1 MIELPVL
8 EDSPES
14 ADPTQN
20 RFWRSISHLKGSEEF
35 SRMNGGEFLPG
46 ASDGPLAEGSGGATR
61 RQFIQLMGA
70 SMAMAGLTAC
80 RKPVEA
86 IVPFSHMPEDRVPGV
101 PVQYATS
108 MPFRG
113 TLHPLLVE
121 SYDGRP
127 TKVEGNPDHPD
138 SHGAT
143 HLFEQA
149 SILALYDPDR
159 LGTVR
164 NAGAVSDWAAFRSFV
179 SGLPTSTRIAVLAE
193 PSSSMTMAIVRR
205 QMQQRFAAVRWVDY
219 HGTVGNNA
227 AQGVSAAY
235 GRSARVRHHVENA
248 RVILSLD
255 ADLFGSAGSDP
266 VAAARGFAAGRDPE
280 SMNGMNRLYV
290 VESGTSITGG
300 MADHRLR
307 LKSSEVASFAA
318 AVAAELGAWSGNAGT
333 HASHAW
339 VSEVAADLRN
349 AGSSALVVAGD
360 HQPAGVHALA
370 AAINDRLGAVGTTV
384 NYLDAS
390 DASDDSAATMD
401 ALVADMSAGNV
412 DLVLTLGVNPVYDHP
427 AFADAYASVAHR
439 VHFGFYFDE
448 TANGATWVVPQAH
461 YLESWGD
468 GRSRSGV
475 PGVIQPLIAPL
486 YADAHSDIEVIGLF
500 ATGTDMP
507 GYEMVRATW
516 RDMIRGSFDS
526 SWRKVIHD
534 GFADLPGYA
543 SARVS
548 LSASGVNAAAAALD
562 LGAHSGVEVV
572 ITPDSKVFDGRFAN
586 NVWLQELPEPTT
598 KVVWDNVA
606 MMNPATA
613 ERLGV
618 GAKLDGGKYLADV
631 VSVEAGGAS
640 IELPVWIQPGMADDS
655 VHVSLGYGRDITSE
669 RPERSTNFFDL
680 DDYTDVYGKG
690 AVSTGVGANAAPLM
704 TAGAIAT
711 ATVSKAGE
719 GYMVASTQDHGAIDA
734 PHVGEEV
741 KKRGLFRMAT
751 LQEYRSNPD
760 FVKGGE
766 PAAIKEDWSD
776 YPTLWEANHPKESEV
791 MTSSHYHENQ
801 WGMVIDLNTC
811 TGCNACVVACQAENN
826 IQVVGKS
833 EVARGREMHWL
844 RLDRYFVSGDGSSY
858 EDPQMVIQPM
868 PCQHCENAPCEQVCP
883 VAATVHSPDGTN
895 QMIYNRCIGTRYCA
909 NNCPFKVRRFNFF
922 NWTKTLPQ
930 TLHMASNPNVTVRS
944 RGVMEKCSF
953 CIQRIR
959 GANKVANVENRSLQD
974 GEVVTA
980 CQQVCPANAITFGDV
995 SNPDSAVSRKR
1006 QSDRRYELLAELN
1019 IKPRVSYLGRVRNPN
1034 PNLA

>member
-8 EDSPES
+8 DASPES

-20 RFWRSISHLKGSEEF
+20 RFWRSISQRDGSGEF
-35 SRMNGGEFLPG
+35 NRMNAGEFLPG
-46 ASDGPLAEGSGGATR
+46 ASEGPLAEAGSGATR

-86 IVPFSHMPEDRVPGV
+86 IVPFSHMPEDRVEGV

-113 TLHPLLVE
+113 VLHPLLV
-121 SYDGRP
+121 SSFDGRP

-138 SHGAT
+138 SSGAT

-149 SILALYDPDR
+149 SVLALYDPDR
-159 LGTVR
+159 LGSVR
-164 NAGAVSDWAAFRSFV
+164 HDGAVADWAAFRSFV
-179 SGLPTSTRIAVLAE
+179 AGLPSSTRIAVLAE
-193 PSSSMTMAIVRR
+193 PTSSMTMALVRR
-205 QMQQRFAAVRWVDY
+205 QMDQKFASVRWIDY
-219 HGTVGNNA
+219 HGHVGNASARGVA
-227 AQGVSAAY
+227 AAH
-235 GRSARVRHHVENA
+235 GRSVRMLHHVENA

-255 ADLFGSAGSDP
+255 ADLFGSTAADP
-266 VAAARGFAAGRDPE
+266 VAAAAGFAAGRDPE
-280 SMNGMNRLYV
+280 AMGGMNRLYV
-290 VESGTSITGG
+290 VESGTSVTGG

-318 AVAAELGAWSGNAGT
+318 AVAAQLGAWSGDAGV

-339 VSEVAADLRN
+339 VSAVADDLRS
-349 AGSSALVVAGD
+349 AGANALVVAGGQ
-360 HQPAGVHALA
+360 QPAGVHALA
-370 AAINDRLGAVGTTV
+370 AAINASLGAVGTTV
-384 NYLDAS
+384 SYLDAADS
-390 DASDDSAATMD
+390 DNDAA
-401 ALVADMSAGNV
+401 ADMAALTADMKAGNV
-412 DLVLTLGVNPVYDHP
+412 DLVLTLGVNPVYDHA
-427 AFADAYASVAHR
+427 AFGDAYGSVANR
-439 VHFGFYFDE
+439 VHVSMHMDE
-448 TANGATWVVPQAH
+448 TASAANWVVPQAH
-461 YLESWGD
+461 YLEAWGD

-475 PGVIQPLIAPL
+475 PAVVQPLIAPL
-486 YADAHSDIEVIGLF
+486 YADAHSEIEVIGLF
-500 ATGTDMP
+500 ATGSDMP
-507 GYEMVRATW
+507 GYDMVRATW
-516 RDMIRGSFDS
+516 RDQVNGGSENA
-526 SWRKVIHD
+526 WRKTIHD
-534 GFADLPGYA
+534 GFSAASGYGT
-543 SARVS
+543 VS
-548 LSASGVNAAAAALD
+548 PSVSASGVASAMAGVSLS
-562 LGAHSGVEVV
+562 AHSGVEVV
-572 ITPDSKVFDGRFAN
+572 ITPDPKVFDGRFAN
-586 NVWLQELPEPTT
+586 NTWLQELPEPTT

-618 GAKLDGGKYLADV
+618 GARLNGGKYMADT
-631 VSVEAGGAS
+631 VSIEANGAS
-640 IELPVWIQPGMADDS
+640 VELPVWIQPGVADDS
-655 VHVSLGYGRDITSE
+655 IQVTLGYGRSIVSE
-669 RPERSTNFFDL
+669 RAVRSTPFFDL
-680 DDYTDVYGKG
+680 DDYTDVYGQG
-690 AVSTGVGANAAPLM
+690 AVASGVGANVAPL
-704 TAGAIAT
+704 AASGVLVT

-751 LQEYRSNPD
+751 VAEYRANPD

-766 PAAIKEDWSD
+766 PAAIKEDWAD
-776 YPTLWEANHPKESEV
+776 YPTLWENAHPKDSEV
-791 MTSSHYHENQ
+791 MTSSNYYANQ

-922 NWTKTLPQ
+922 NWTKTLPD
-930 TLHMASNPNVTVRS
+930 TLHMASNPNVTVRT

-959 GANKVANVENRSLQD
+959 GANKVANVENREVRD

-980 CQQVCPANAITFGDV
+980 CQQVCPANAITFGDL
-995 SNPDSAVSRKR
+995 SNPESEVSRLR